1 MLIHSKL
8 VAFAK
13 SMVIPIFSCSSTIFC
28 QLTESAVGGMVLRN
42 KFVNFSVQ
50 SDHDLSMFWISIV
63 TEVDSRYR
71 GLYTVQCSTHRRD
84 HWQCGDH

>member
-28 QLTESAVGGMVLRN
+28 QLTESAVGGLVLRN

-50 SDHDLSMFWISIV
+50 SDHDLSMFWISII
-63 TEVDSRYR
+63 TEVDSK
-71 GLYTVQCSTHRRD
+71 
-84 HWQCGDH
+84 